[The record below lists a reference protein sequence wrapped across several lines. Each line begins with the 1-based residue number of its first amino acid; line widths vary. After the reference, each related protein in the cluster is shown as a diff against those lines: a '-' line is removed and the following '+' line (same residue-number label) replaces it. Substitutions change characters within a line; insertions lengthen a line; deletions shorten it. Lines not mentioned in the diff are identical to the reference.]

1 MDKLVVEW
9 SDEELRVTFDLFD
22 TNKDGKISKDELSQ
36 VLQNLGSQA
45 SEEELESKKIHYR
58 IIWSQIVK
66 SIIQI
71 CQERFKRGSFV
82 LKKADATYFFKE

>member
-1 MDKLVVEW
+1 MDKLFVEW

-45 SEEELESKKIHYR
+45 NEEELESKKIIYALLNRLSEIANSELKGDHFCPNKPMLL
-58 IIWSQIVK
+58 V
-66 SIIQI
+66 
-71 CQERFKRGSFV
+71 FKNN
-82 LKKADATYFFKE
+82 

>member
-45 SEEELESKKIHYR
+45 SEEELESKEIHYR
-58 IIWSQIVK
+58 II
-66 SIIQI
+66 
-71 CQERFKRGSFV
+71 
-82 LKKADATYFFKE
+82 